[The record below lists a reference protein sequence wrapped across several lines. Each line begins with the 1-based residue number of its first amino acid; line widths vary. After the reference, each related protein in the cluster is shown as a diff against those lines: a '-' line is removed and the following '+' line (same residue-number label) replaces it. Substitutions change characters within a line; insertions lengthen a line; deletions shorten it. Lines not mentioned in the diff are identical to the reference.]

1 MFTIQGKSHAAFTRT
16 QQLSNELAQRFPS
29 ANRGSGQ
36 IILTTGDGT
45 ALTELQKVMSDIE
58 SANLHGAT
66 VQFDANLSEPAL
78 GGGCRDYYDFG
89 VWRLHLC

>member
-1 MFTIQGKSHAAFTRT
+1 VFTIQGKSHAAFTRT

-45 ALTELQKVMSDIE
+45 ALTEL
-58 SANLHGAT
+58 
-66 VQFDANLSEPAL
+66 
-78 GGGCRDYYDFG
+78 
-89 VWRLHLC
+89 